1 VSNGE
6 GSITMKLLEKTR
18 VVFDH
23 IIGSLA
29 GAAGVLII
37 GMMLIMCYE
46 VVMRYFFNR
55 PPAWAV
61 EISEYLLFLIAF
73 LGAAWLLK
81 LGGHVR
87 VDIVLGRLNPKAQTL
102 LNIATSAIGAIICL
116 IIAWYG
122 GESTIDHFQRG
133 VPVVKTLAFP
143 KFTLL
148 LFIALGCF
156 LLSIQFLR
164 QTYSYVRSWKAMAK
178 KEQRA

>member
-1 VSNGE
+1 
-6 GSITMKLLEKTR
+6 MKLLEKTR
-18 VVFDH
+18 AIFDH
-23 IIGSLA
+23 TIDSLA
-29 GAAGVLII
+29 GVAGVLVI
-37 GMMLIMCYE
+37 GIMLVMCYE
-46 VVMRYFFNR
+46 VVMRYFLNR

-61 EISEYLLFLIAF
+61 EVCEYMLYLLAF

-102 LNIATSAIGAIICL
+102 LNIATSAIGTIICL

-133 VPVVKTLAFP
+133 IPVVKTLKIPKAPLLAF
-143 KFTLL
+143 
-148 LFIALGCF
+148 ISIGCF

-164 QTYSYVRSWKAMAK
+164 QTYGYVRSWGAMAK
-178 KEQRA
+178 KEQR